1 MATQWQ
7 TYPIEFR
14 GGLIS
19 NLSPLQQGINAVG
32 SATLLQNFEPNKNG
46 GYSKLLGFE
55 KYSTTTV
62 PGTGPILALKV
73 ISSGRVVVARKVDS
87 SAITTFTATA
97 SVNGATSSTT
107 ALAVD
112 GNSGTIEVGMAVTGT
127 GISGT
132 PTVATVTDQNT
143 LVLSSAQ
150 SLSDDVAL
158 TFKHLDTPD
167 LNKTAYYYSTGTTW
181 TFMAKSASTNGGKA
195 RHTEFNLDGD
205 DKVIFVDGTS
215 YPAIYNTSGNTTT
228 FLTSSNSSDIS
239 GAEHVAMFK
248 KHAWYAKGNNL
259 YFSAPSNVSNF
270 GTGSGAINVGQ
281 NVTGLTVFRDQ
292 LIVFTTDTIQ
302 KITGNTILDWSLSPI
317 TNKTGCI
324 NGDTIQEVGG
334 DVIYLAPDGIRLLS
348 ATDRIGDFALD
359 VASDSIHKD
368 ADSFLGTS
376 NEFSSMI
383 IRSKSQ
389 YRIFAYVSSERNS
402 VAKGLIATKFIAQGS
417 EGINWA
423 STKGIKAYLADS
435 RYAGDQETSMFVN
448 DDGYV
453 YKMETGSNFDG
464 TNIEAI
470 YESPFMPIEDP
481 QLRKTFYKMT
491 LYVTPTGATAVDL
504 NMRYDFNSD
513 NVIQPP
519 TQSIASTG
527 TSIFS
532 YGASDAIYYA
542 KNITYAVTVSNP
554 GSGNKYYISDHTG
567 PAPTLSLTR
576 GRTYR
581 FTQEDGSNSSHPLRF
596 STTENGTHN
605 GGSEYTTGVTT
616 GGTAGSSGA
625 YTEITITD
633 NTPTLYYYCTNH
645 SDMGGTVNI
654 VTETEVTYGGELD
667 KIYNTNLIGSG
678 KTVAIR
684 IADNST
690 NPTFTLDTA
699 VIEYRQNDRQ

>member
-7 TYPIEFR
+7 TYPLEFR

-32 SATLLQNFEPNKNG
+32 SATILQNFEPDKNG

-73 ISSGRVVVARKVDS
+73 ISSGRVVAARKVDS

-97 SVNGATSSTT
+97 SVNGATNSTT
-107 ALAVD
+107 ALSVD
-112 GNSGTIEVGMAVTGT
+112 GNSGTIEVGMTVSGT

-132 PTVATVTDQNT
+132 PTVSTVTDQNT

-150 SLSDDVAL
+150 SLSNDVAL

-334 DVIYLAPDGIRLLS
+334 DIIYLAPDGIRLLS

-359 VASDSIHKD
+359 VASDTIHKD
-368 ADSFLGTS
+368 ADTFLGTS
-376 NEFSSMI
+376 NNFSSMI
-383 IRSKSQ
+383 IRGKSQ
-389 YRIFAYVSSERNS
+389 YRIFAYVSSELDS

-423 STKGIKAYLADS
+423 TTVGIKAHVSDS
-435 RYAGDQETSMFVN
+435 RYASDQETSMFAN

-453 YKMETGSNFDG
+453 YKMESGSSFDG
-464 TNIEAI
+464 DSIEAI

-491 LYVTPTGATAVDL
+491 LYITPTGTTSIDL
-504 NMRYDFNSD
+504 SMIYDFNS
-513 NVIQPP
+513 NTTIQPP
-519 TQSIASTG
+519 TQTIASTG
-527 TSIFS
+527 TSVFL
-532 YGASDAIYYA
+532 YGASDAIYNA
-542 KNITYAVTVSNP
+542 
-554 GSGNKYYISDHTG
+554 SG
-567 PAPTLSLTR
+567 
-576 GRTYR
+576 
-581 FTQEDGSNSSHPLRF
+581 
-596 STTENGTHN
+596 
-605 GGSEYTTGVTT
+605 
-616 GGTAGSSGA
+616 GA
-625 YTEITITD
+625 
-633 NTPTLYYYCTNH
+633 
-645 SDMGGTVNI
+645 
-654 VTETEVTYGGELD
+654 TYGGELD
-667 KIYNTNLIGSG
+667 KIYNTNIIGSG

-684 IADNST
+684 ISDFST
-690 NPTFTLDTA
+690 NATFTLDTA
-699 VIEYRQNDRQ
+699 VLEYRQNDRQ